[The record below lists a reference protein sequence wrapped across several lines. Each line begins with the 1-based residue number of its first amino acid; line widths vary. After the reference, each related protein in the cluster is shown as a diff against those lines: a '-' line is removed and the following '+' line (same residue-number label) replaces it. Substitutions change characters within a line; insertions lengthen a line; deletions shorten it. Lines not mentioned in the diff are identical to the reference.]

1 MERDK
6 LHKIVEAARLYY
18 QLDYSQQEIAKRL
31 GVSRPTVSR
40 LLQQAKADGIV
51 QITIMDPAEDNEV
64 LALELARMYGLK
76 KVLVVSIPEF
86 DDQVVKEHLGKAAAQ
101 YLNEIVKDNDTIGMT
116 WGTTLHHVA
125 MELKPKQVKDVRVVQ
140 LKGGVSLSETNTYA
154 SEILH
159 LFGKAYDTL
168 PHHLPIPAIVDHPA
182 VKQAIEADRHIRRV
196 LDLGKQANIA
206 LFTVG
211 SLVSESLLFRL
222 GYFSE
227 EERQAI
233 HAHAVG
239 DISSRF
245 FDKDGNICIDSV
257 NERTIG
263 IELNDLKRK
272 EYSIL
277 IAGGPKKVAP
287 IHAALTARYANVF
300 ITDQFTAKELLNKED
315 V

>member
-1 MERDK
+1 MER

-31 GVSRPTVSR
+31 EVSRPTVSR
-40 LLQQAKADGIV
+40 LLRQAKAEGIV
-51 QITIMDPAEDNEV
+51 QITINDPTEDNAL
-64 LALELARMYGLK
+64 LALRLERAYGLRK
-76 KVLVVSIPEF
+76 AIVVPVPEF
-86 DDQVVKEHLGKAAAQ
+86 DEPIIKEHVGKAAAQ
-101 YLNEIVKDNDTIGMT
+101 YLYDVVKDGDIIGLT
-116 WGTTLHHVA
+116 WGTTLYHVA
-125 MELKPKQVKDVRVVQ
+125 LELKPKQVKGVQVVQ

-182 VKQAIEADRHIRRV
+182 VKQAIETDRHIRRV
-196 LDLGKQANIA
+196 LELGKQANIA

-227 EERQAI
+227 EERNAI
-233 HAHAVG
+233 HETAVG

-245 FDKDGNICIDSV
+245 FDKDGNICIESV

-263 IELNDLKRK
+263 IELDDLKQK
-272 EYSIL
+272 EQSIL
-277 IAGGPKKVAP
+277 TAGGPKKVMA
-287 IHAALTARYANVF
+287 IHAALKARFANVL
-300 ITDQFTAKELLNKED
+300 ITDSFTAKELLQKD
-315 V
+315 DA

>member
-18 QLDYSQQEIAKRL
+18 QQDYSQQEIAKRL

-51 QITIMDPAEDNEV
+51 QITINDPTEDNAV
-64 LALELARMYGLK
+64 LALELERAYGLK
-76 KVLVVSIPEF
+76 KAVVMSAPEF
-86 DDQVVKEHLGKAAAQ
+86 DDQAIKELLGKAAAQ
-101 YLNEIVKDNDTIGMT
+101 YLHEIVTDGDTIGMT
-116 WGTTLHHVA
+116 WGTTLYHVA
-125 MELKPKQVKDVRVVQ
+125 LELKPKPVKDVKVVQ

-196 LDLGKQANIA
+196 LDLGKKANIA

-233 HAHAVG
+233 HANAVG

-245 FDKDGNICIDSV
+245 FDREGNICINSV
-257 NERTIG
+257 NDRTIG
-263 IELNDLKRK
+263 IELDDLKRK
-272 EYSIL
+272 KHSIL
-277 IAGGPKKVAP
+277 IAGGPKKLTP

-300 ITDQFTAKELLNKED
+300 ITDHFTAKELLQ
-315 V
+315 